1 MAKSKMVHEKF
12 LRVVSCDE
20 AGARRF
26 VHDFFGVPASK
37 VVMIVDGGP
46 AGRPEKYK
54 PTAREFHVYVR
65 AA

>member
-1 MAKSKMVHEKF
+1 MAKARMVFEKF

-26 VHDFFGVPASK
+26 AHDFFGIPADK

-54 PTAREFHVYVR
+54 SKAREFHVYVK